1 MAIKVS
7 ATPAYLTRASG
18 VLPQNADY
26 TWMFWMRTPHIMQPS
41 ALAALGGSDGDGVDI
56 GNYLV
61 DVHAM
66 SAHIYAL
73 INHLNQNAW
82 YHFALVRSSNVL
94 KIYVDGVLFASI
106 TQSISG
112 RASATQQRLGAAHNA
127 GLFLPVDAELIY
139 NREWTVALSAGQIQA
154 EANAGSAVT
163 TTGLWADHPLTDENT
178 LTDASGNGRHWTA
191 TGTFVGSTASPPI
204 TVPMSASATTGTSAT
219 ISTPTVRVI
228 GPAVASTTGTS
239 ATIAAPLV
247 RMIMPAVN
255 ATTDTSATLG
265 LGFFTEPMAL
275 TTPPL
280 YSLRGNELRE
290 SPLRQGADE
299 SIKYSVV
306 VVGRGSP
313 VQSGAVRLYRL
324 PSMTDVTS
332 TNLAAN
338 ITAEYSE
345 TSISVPTISGLTEG
359 AVYRLEVKT
368 PIGSNI
374 YEWFAEIYCIR

>member
-127 GLFLPVDAELIY
+127 GLFLPVNAELIY

-219 ISTPTVRVI
+219 ISTPTVSVI

-280 YSLRGNELRE
+280 
-290 SPLRQGADE
+290 
-299 SIKYSVV
+299 
-306 VVGRGSP
+306 
-313 VQSGAVRLYRL
+313 
-324 PSMTDVTS
+324 
-332 TNLAAN
+332 
-338 ITAEYSE
+338 
-345 TSISVPTISGLTEG
+345 
-359 AVYRLEVKT
+359 
-368 PIGSNI
+368 
-374 YEWFAEIYCIR
+374 